1 MNRFSNMGGIS
12 DMASQITALGSS
24 VVDTT
29 LARISADDLLVAI
42 SQYTG
47 TEPPT
52 TAVSQI
58 LRSICSQTAA
68 PNIHG
73 AIVDYT
79 YNNLLDTY
87 LNVLTQKQDVL
98 FDMLMG
104 NQLRIP
110 LESSEASAS
119 ASEAS
124 ANASEASA
132 NEASAS
138 ASEASANASEASAT
152 DDIRKPIPA
161 AGAGEG
167 GSKYSRKGFVG
178 GDEPEDKMPSL
189 IKEAIEGTTA
199 LIIQNIEN
207 DKYVDPVVKVEKAGD
222 ETLLFTSLMQNSIDR
237 VTKTVGDKDNRAR
250 NLELVVKHMDPLFT
264 ACRNETYKLS
274 KQLIVDHLN
283 TLTMVILQNTG
294 PIDESSQAA
303 RNILENAYLHK
314 LFQLYYVEYNH
325 HGPETKLSEEI
336 LEYIR
341 QFQPD
346 VASQL
351 KTKVSELNNASNI
364 VGDFVRHSS
373 PDDVLLAFKSTILP
387 EEKEAAPSG
396 LFDQLKS
403 FLPTAARGG
412 KRKSRQATRRTYP
425 SNSRHT
431 RRKKRRV

>member
-1 MNRFSNMGGIS
+1 MNPFSNMGGIS
-12 DMASQITALGSS
+12 DIANQIPALG
-24 VVDTT
+24 TT

-68 PNIHG
+68 PNIHD
-73 AIVDYT
+73 AIVNYT

-98 FDMLMG
+98 FDLLLG

-110 LESSEASAS
+110 PEPSDSAS
-119 ASEAS
+119 AVEPTD
-124 ANASEASA
+124 
-132 NEASAS
+132 SAS
-138 ASEASANASEASAT
+138 AVEPTDSADAGASADANAGAS

-161 AGAGEG
+161 AGAGE
-167 GSKYSRKGFVG
+167 

-189 IKEAIEGTTA
+189 IKEAIEGITA
-199 LIIQNIEN
+199 IIIKTIEN
-207 DKYVDPVVKVEKAGD
+207 DKYVDPVVKVEKAGE
-222 ETLLFTSLMQNSIDR
+222 ETLLFTSLMQNSLDR
-237 VTKTVGDKDNRAR
+237 LTKTIGDKKNRGR
-250 NLELVVKHMDPLFT
+250 NLDLVVKHMDPLFT

-283 TLTMVILQNTG
+283 TLTMVILQNIG
-294 PIDESSQAA
+294 AVDESTQAA
-303 RNILENAYLHK
+303 RNILNDAYLHK

-325 HGPETKLSEEI
+325 RGPEAKMSEEI
-336 LEYIR
+336 LEYIS

-351 KTKVSELNNASNI
+351 KTKVSELKDASNI
-364 VGDFVRHSS
+364 VGDFVRHYS
-373 PDDVLLAFKSTILP
+373 PDEVLVAFKSTILP
-387 EEKEAAPSG
+387 EEKEAASTG
-396 LFDQLKS
+396 LFDRLKS
-403 FLPTAARGG
+403 FLPTASRGG
-412 KRKSRQATRRTYP
+412 KRKSKHATRRTYTA
-425 SNSRHT
+425 SSRHT